1 MLEISSVM
9 ISVTEGNFL
18 AFVTRGGDKGSC
30 LISCGCF
37 ETWSHEALVGQELAE
52 AVMTLN

>member
-1 MLEISSVM
+1 M

-18 AFVTRGGDKGSC
+18 AFVTRGGDKESC

-52 AVMTLN
+52 AGMTLNSWS